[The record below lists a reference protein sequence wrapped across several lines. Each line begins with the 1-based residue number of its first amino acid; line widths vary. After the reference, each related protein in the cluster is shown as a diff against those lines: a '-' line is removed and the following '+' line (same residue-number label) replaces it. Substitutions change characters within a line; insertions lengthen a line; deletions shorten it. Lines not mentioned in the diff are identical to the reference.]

1 MRPTVV
7 VSRAGGGDPR
17 AGKIEEPLAG
27 LCAAAGFEVVLTPH
41 IYHVPEESGLWE
53 QLAKVGTDTVL
64 DGQNGICPHF
74 RRAFF
79 TWLHPRPAEALLRRH
94 GVWRDG
100 DHAFCLGSRDTPEA
114 LFRDLRQAVSWS
126 DAGSGK
132 PGAPAILESLAGE
145 RWYPV
150 VDQVR
155 CTHCRSCFQF
165 CLFGVYA
172 LDGDQKVRVANPGQC
187 KAGCPACSRIC
198 PSGAIMFPLY
208 EQDAAIAGAPGRFMT
223 PDAAAR
229 RMFYLRTGR
238 PCPVCGQAG
247 RKDARHKG
255 ALCAECNRRTGSPA
269 VPAPAD
275 ELDRLIDGLEKL
287 QQRNRGT

>member
-1 MRPTVV
+1 MRPTAI
-7 VSRAGGGDPR
+7 VSRAGGGSQR
-17 AGKIEEPLAG
+17 VNGIEQALAG
-27 LCAAAGFEVVLTPH
+27 LCAAAGLEVLLAPH
-41 IYHVPEESGLWE
+41 LYHVPEDSGLWKE
-53 QLAKVGTDTVL
+53 LCGGLCAM
-64 DGQNGICPHF
+64 
-74 RRAFF
+74 RAFF

-100 DHAFCLGSRDTPEA
+100 DHAFCLGSRDTPGA
-114 LFRDLRQAVSWS
+114 LFRDLERAMSWS
-126 DAGSGK
+126 HTRNGK
-132 PGAPAILESLAGE
+132 PGATVVLDLPASE

-150 VDQVR
+150 VDPAR
-155 CTHCRSCFQF
+155 CTQCRSCFQF

-172 LDGDQKVRVANPGQC
+172 LDGNQKVRVANPDQC

-208 EQDAAIAGAPGRFMT
+208 EQDAAIAGAPGRFLT

-247 RKDARHKG
+247 RKDPRHKG
-255 ALCAECNRRTGSPA
+255 PLCAECNRRTAQA
-269 VPAPAD
+269 VPAQAD

-287 QQRNRGT
+287 QQRNR

>member
-1 MRPTVV
+1 MRLTAI

-17 AGKIEEPLAG
+17 VNGIEQALAG
-27 LCAAAGFEVVLTPH
+27 LCAAAGLEVLLTPH
-41 IYHVPEESGLWE
+41 LYHVPEDSGLWKE
-53 QLAKVGTDTVL
+53 LCGGLCDM
-64 DGQNGICPHF
+64 
-74 RRAFF
+74 RAFF

-100 DHAFCLGSRDTPEA
+100 DQAFCLGSRDTPEA
-114 LFRDLRQAVSWS
+114 LFRDLREASGEFGDRPDVRSVPEFP
-126 DAGSGK
+126 GK
-132 PGAPAILESLAGE
+132 PGATVVLDFPAGE

-150 VDQVR
+150 VDPAR
-155 CTHCRSCFQF
+155 CTQCRSCFQF

-172 LDGDQKVRVANPGQC
+172 LDANQKVRVANPDQC

-247 RKDARHKG
+247 RKDPRHKG
-255 ALCAECNRRTGSPA
+255 PLCAECNRRTGSPA
-269 VPAPAD
+269 VPAQAD